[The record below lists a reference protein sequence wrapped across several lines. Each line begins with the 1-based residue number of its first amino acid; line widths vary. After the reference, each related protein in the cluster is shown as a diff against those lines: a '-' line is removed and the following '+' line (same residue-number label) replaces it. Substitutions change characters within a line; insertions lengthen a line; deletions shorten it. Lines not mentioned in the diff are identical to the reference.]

1 MQNNNIIKLLGL
13 KDNIKVRD
21 VKIKEKEIIIAMKLK
36 KDKPCKCPYCS
47 STKIYYHDKRKQLI
61 KDIPYNNKRTYFELD
76 RVRYYCPNCKKKIS
90 TSPKFIIKNW
100 SITNRL
106 FKWILEEFKN
116 IKSIKEIAEET
127 GLSQTSILRYLEN
140 LNLVRKQMPEV
151 LCIDEFKGD
160 SGGKK
165 YQVNIADGKNH
176 EILDILP
183 SREKIYLESYFS
195 KIKKEEREKVKYFV
209 SDMSKTFKEIH
220 DRYFPKSTY
229 LVDKY
234 HYIRQINWALEN
246 VRKEEQKE
254 MQHEKRVFFKRSRK
268 LLSTQM
274 NKLKEEEKIKVA
286 DMLNHS
292 ERIRK
297 SYDLKETF
305 YQFVLTSKN
314 REEGEKRLR
323 RWIKLVEDVGDSA
336 WKAALKAIKNWK
348 EGILNTFNAK
358 WTNGYI
364 EGSHNK
370 IKTLKRRSFGMPN
383 FEHFRTRILLI
394 FS

>member
-1 MQNNNIIKLLGL
+1 
-13 KDNIKVRD
+13 
-21 VKIKEKEIIIAMKLK
+21 
-36 KDKPCKCPYCS
+36 
-47 STKIYYHDKRKQLI
+47 
-61 KDIPYNNKRTYFELD
+61 
-76 RVRYYCPNCKKKIS
+76 
-90 TSPKFIIKNW
+90 
-100 SITNRL
+100 
-106 FKWILEEFKN
+106 
-116 IKSIKEIAEET
+116 
-127 GLSQTSILRYLEN
+127 
-140 LNLVRKQMPEV
+140 MPEV

>member
-13 KDNIKVRD
+13 KDNIKVTD